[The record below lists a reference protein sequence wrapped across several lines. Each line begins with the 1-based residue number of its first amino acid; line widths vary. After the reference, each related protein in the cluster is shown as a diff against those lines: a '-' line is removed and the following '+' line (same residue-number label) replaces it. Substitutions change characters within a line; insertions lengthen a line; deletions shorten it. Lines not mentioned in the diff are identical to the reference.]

1 MALRLAKT
9 YKMKPFKKNKS
20 RIPNLLWIL
29 LFLIPFM
36 GYTQRADT
44 LSEVIISANKKM
56 EEMKSINKI
65 DVDLKD
71 LPVTIHSIDKKLIEQ
86 KGAIALEDAMKN
98 VTGVRTRNTYGG
110 FQHFHLRGMEQFVL
124 LIDGV
129 RDERHNISQSA
140 PSTNLAA
147 VEGIDVLKGPSSVLF
162 GHSALGGI
170 INVRR
175 KQPTSIFKAD
185 FLASYGSY
193 NTRTIFAGAG
203 GAITDK
209 LTFRTDFGVGQSAGF
224 RGLGSNYTNGYFTL
238 KYKPHQ
244 KHTIQL
250 SVQANDDVYST
261 DTGIPVQQDGT
272 LVNGM
277 NPLTRYNDPQDYL
290 KNKRIDVQLRY
301 EYKISN
307 NWSISNIASYFVD
320 DINYFSTEEL
330 TFNATKDS
338 LVRSFPFYFNH
349 QTKPFQNQLDLNG
362 TYKIGKLENK
372 FVLGYSF
379 NMLDRKTYRGTI
391 SGAGKNAIISVVN
404 PVLNQGAMSIAD
416 TRYQARMET
425 AHGIF
430 AQNWFN
436 ISEKL
441 KALIAAR
448 VDLFQGDYFT
458 DLVDKDRNITSKGA
472 VSKLNIINPTYRA
485 GLVYEPI
492 KNLSI
497 YSSYNTYFKPTR
509 NVAPNGDM
517 FDPETGYQ
525 GELGLR
531 YAYKDFISVN
541 VAAFT
546 LARTNILQTF
556 PGGVFKNI
564 GTGTS
569 KGFEV
574 DIQAN
579 LTPEFS
585 IIAGYSKANTR
596 IEKNK
601 DDAFENPNVGKRLPF
616 APEHLAHSWM
626 SYELNNSLLKGLGI
640 GAGANYTS
648 DNFTNAENTYKLA
661 AYTLLDAALWYKFSK
676 YELRFNL
683 NNITD
688 QFYYRDAIFAN
699 QFFPGMNRNFLLTF
713 KAAI

>member
-1 MALRLAKT
+1 
-9 YKMKPFKKNKS
+9 MKPIKLFTK
-20 RIPNLLWIL
+20 IL
-29 LFLIPFM
+29 LSTLAIVYSAS
-36 GYTQRADT
+36 GYSQTEDT
-44 LSEVIISANKKM
+44 LKSNQLNEVTITSNKKI
-56 EEMKSINKI
+56 EELKSMNKM

-71 LPVTIHSIDKKLIEQ
+71 LPVTIHSIDKKMIEQ
-86 KGAIALEDAMKN
+86 RGAIALEDAMKN
-98 VTGVRTRNTYGG
+98 VTGVRARNTYGG

-124 LIDGV
+124 LVDGV

-185 FLASYGSY
+185 FLTSYGSY
-193 NTRTIFAGAG
+193 NTRNIFAGAG
-203 GAITDK
+203 GAINSK
-209 LTFRTDFGVGQSAGF
+209 LSFRTDFGVGQSAGF
-224 RGLGSNYTNGYFTL
+224 RGLGNTYTNGYFAL
-238 KYKPHQ
+238 KYQPHK
-244 KHTIQL
+244 KHSIQL
-250 SVQANDDVYST
+250 SVQANDDEYST
-261 DTGIPVQQDGT
+261 DTGIPVQADGT
-272 LVNGM
+272 LVKGM

-290 KNKRIDVQLRY
+290 KNKRVDVQLRY

-307 NWSISNIASYFVD
+307 NWSINNTASYFVD

-338 LVRSFPFYFNH
+338 LIRSFPFYFNH
-349 QTKPFQNQLDLNG
+349 QTKPFQNQLDING
-362 TYKIGKLENK
+362 SYKIGKMENK

-391 SGAGKNAIISVVN
+391 SGPGKNAMISVVD
-404 PVLNQGAMSIAD
+404 PVLNQGSMSIVD

-425 AHGIF
+425 SHGIF

-441 KALIAAR
+441 KALVAVR
-448 VDLFQGDYFT
+448 LDLFNGDYYT
-458 DLVDKDRNITSKGA
+458 DQVDKDRKVTTKGT
-472 VSKLNIINPTYRA
+472 VSKLNIVNPTYRA

-509 NVAPNGDM
+509 TVAPDGAM

-525 GELGLR
+525 GELGAR
-531 YAYKDFISVN
+531 YAYKDIISVN
-541 VAAFT
+541 VSAFT
-546 LARTNILQTF
+546 LARTNILQSF
-556 PGGVFKNI
+556 AGGVFKNI

-574 DIQAN
+574 DIQSN
-579 LTPEFS
+579 LTSQLSFN
-585 IIAGYSKANTR
+585 AGYSNANTR

-601 DDAFENPNVGKRLPF
+601 DDAFENPNVGKKLPF
-616 APEHLAHSWM
+616 APEHLVHSWL
-626 SYELNNSLLKGLGI
+626 SYDLNKSIFKGMGI
-640 GAGANYTS
+640 GAGVSYTS
-648 DNFTNAENTYKLA
+648 DNFTDANNEYKLP
-661 AYTLLDAALWYKFSK
+661 AYSLFDAALWYKFSK
-676 YELRFNL
+676 YEIRFNV
-683 NNITD
+683 NNIAD

-699 QFFPGMNRNFLLTF
+699 QFFPGMSRNYMITF
-713 KAAI
+713 KAAL